1 MDRTR
6 NTAELKR
13 VLLLLAIVVAGVVIA
28 MGGLMLRSAASVDE
42 MAEETETQLIARA
55 LERTQ
60 VQLGEDVASAAI
72 WTDAYEAVGRNDTA
86 WMQTNFGDYYAD
98 FMSHDVTAVFDGQA
112 NPVLVSRDSEPVSAA
127 SEDPFLT
134 AVAPLLASLRRQS
147 LDLRHGPGGSE
158 LANFDA
164 VSSFKAIV
172 RSGSDLYLVAG
183 STIVP
188 EEAEFLT
195 GGPFGTVV
203 SAQHIDRFLAMLQHD
218 LAIASPRMVA
228 EPTPDRPAVLIG
240 GPEGGALGRLEWSPA
255 RPGAGVLTEVGPFMA
270 GVAIVLVLASLLLAV
285 RVLRIL
291 DALSRKRASLNQSLV
306 ELRRARDAAEQAST
320 AKSQFLASMSHE
332 IRTPLN
338 GILGMAQT
346 LRNSQNL
353 SREDAEMVGVILTS
367 GETLTTL
374 LNDVLDLSKIEAGK
388 LEIHP
393 VDVDVLALVRQSA
406 RLFEPLAADKGLAFT
421 VNSLAPLP
429 PLRLDPVRFQQCLSN
444 LVSNAVKF
452 TSVGEVSITLG
463 VEEHAAGRH
472 RLSVSVCDSGIGM
485 TDETAA
491 RLFENFVQADG
502 STTRLFGGS
511 GLGLAITRRLAR
523 MMGGDVTVASQLGR
537 GSTFTL
543 QIEAEAGNALMSPA
557 SQAQHPSPAP
567 GPRPGR
573 RVLVVDDNATNR
585 QVVKLFLAPLGLT
598 LEEAA
603 NGVEALAAL
612 ERGPFDLV
620 LLDVH
625 MPVMDGREC
634 IARIRS
640 SDRPWRS
647 VPVIALT
654 AEAMAGDRERL
665 IALGM
670 SDYASK
676 PIERTTLIGM
686 VIRHLDGMPLL
697 AEPVPPSPPAPAATA
712 AFDDLLA
719 ELDDMLDVSASRA
732 NVA

>member
-1 MDRTR
+1 MAHAR
-6 NTAELKR
+6 NTRELKR
-13 VLLLLAIVVAGVVIA
+13 VLVLLAIVVAGVVLA
-28 MGGLMLRSAASVDE
+28 MGGLMLQSAASVDE
-42 MAEETETQLIARA
+42 LAEETETQLIARA

-60 VQLGEDVASAAI
+60 AQLGEDVASAAI
-72 WTDAYEAVGRNDTA
+72 WTDAYEAVSRNDTA

-98 FMSHDVTAVFDGQA
+98 FMGHHVTAVFDGMG
-112 NPVLVSRDSEPVSAA
+112 NPVLVWRDSEPASAR
-127 SEDPFLT
+127 SEEIFLK
-134 AVAPLLASLRRQS
+134 AVAPALASLRQHS
-147 LDLRHGPGGSE
+147 ADLRHGPHGAR

-164 VSSFKAIV
+164 VSSFQTIV
-172 RSGSDLYLVAG
+172 RAGGDLYLVAG

-188 EEAEFLT
+188 EEPEFLS
-195 GGPFGTVV
+195 GAPFGVVV
-203 SAQHIDRFLAMLQHD
+203 SAQHIDSFLAMLQHD

-228 EPTPDRPAVLIG
+228 DATKDRPAMVIR
-240 GPEGGALGRLEWSPA
+240 GAEAAPLGRLEWAPTK
-255 RPGAGVLTEVGPFMA
+255 PGAGVLQEVAPFMA

-291 DALSRKRASLNQSLV
+291 DALGRKRARLNHSLV
-306 ELRRARDAAEQAST
+306 ELRGARDAAEQASA

-338 GILGMAQT
+338 GILGMAQA
-346 LRNSQNL
+346 LRSSQSL
-353 SREDAEMVGVILTS
+353 SREDADLVSVILTS
-367 GETLTTL
+367 GETLTSL

-393 VDVDVLALVRQSA
+393 VDIDVLALVRQAA
-406 RLFEPLAADKGLAFT
+406 RLFEPLAADKGLGFT

-452 TSVGEVSITLG
+452 TSAGEVSITLDMEALG
-463 VEEHAAGRH
+463 AGRQ
-472 RLSVSVCDSGIGM
+472 RLSVNVRDTGIGM
-485 TDETAA
+485 TEETAA

-523 MMGGDVTVASQLGR
+523 MMGGDVSVVSRPGA

-543 QIEAEAGNALMSPA
+543 HIEAEAGNALTAPA
-557 SQAQHPSPAP
+557 PQGHAPSPTS

-612 ERGPFDLV
+612 ERASFDLV

-625 MPVMDGREC
+625 MPEMDGREC

-640 SDRPWRS
+640 SDRPWQLI
-647 VPVIALT
+647 PVIALT
-654 AEAMAGDRERL
+654 AEAMTGDRESL

-676 PIERTTLIGM
+676 PIERAALIAM
-686 VIRHLDGMPLL
+686 VTAHLDGTPL
-697 AEPVPPSPPAPAATA
+697 AAGVAPASPHSPAATP

-719 ELDDMLDVSASRA
+719 ELDDFLETPAKRG